1 MYNIAKHR
9 FHVWLRVYDE
19 NNDGVVDFTEFMV
32 MYYIMAD
39 GSPEEVLIKIFRI
52 FDVNSDGVISTHEM
66 RKLITDM
73 YGMLKKEVHSTY
85 IGRFVF
91 CFADIGYTNII
102 YTKIFESMFTPS
114 HAT

>member
-1 MYNIAKHR
+1 MRHSSRKIFIDICLSLILYNIAKHR

-73 YGMLKKEVHSTY
+73 YGMLKKEVHRM
-85 IGRFVF
+85 IRFLF
-91 CFADIGYTNII
+91 
-102 YTKIFESMFTPS
+102 
-114 HAT
+114 

>member
-1 MYNIAKHR
+1 MYNIIKHR
-9 FHVWLRVYDE
+9 LHVWCRVYDE

-73 YGMLKKEVHSTY
+73 YGMLKKEVNY
-85 IGRFVF
+85 IG
-91 CFADIGYTNII
+91 
-102 YTKIFESMFTPS
+102 
-114 HAT
+114 

>member
-1 MYNIAKHR
+1 M
-9 FHVWLRVYDE
+9 RVYDE

-73 YGMLKKEVHSTY
+73 YGMLKKEVHQILSTQKY
-85 IGRFVF
+85 LSPCLRQVTRHETCKFLLTFPNLLSPAVQCQVSCQAGQ
-91 CFADIGYTNII
+91 
-102 YTKIFESMFTPS
+102 P
-114 HAT
+114 

>member
-1 MYNIAKHR
+1 MYQTVLWQCLIICILYNIIKHR
-9 FHVWLRVYDE
+9 LHVWCRVYDE

-73 YGMLKKEVHSTY
+73 YGMLKKEVHVCMK
-85 IGRFVF
+85 IRFLF
-91 CFADIGYTNII
+91 CR
-102 YTKIFESMFTPS
+102 
-114 HAT
+114 

>member
-1 MYNIAKHR
+1 M
-9 FHVWLRVYDE
+9 RVYDE

-73 YGMLKKEVHSTY
+73 YGMLKKEVY
-85 IGRFVF
+85 KRIRFL
-91 CFADIGYTNII
+91 FADIWIWISTYEYTNII
-102 YTKIFESMFTPS
+102 YTKIF
-114 HAT
+114 